1 MDSTFTIIANYLR
14 EFIPANKGHVIAF
27 GVSLITIGVCIWLTT
42 HTSGLYGKL
51 TYLGLA
57 PGTSLPLILG
67 GVALIGAAMM
77 MKLPPAD
84 FDRTTHSHH

>member
-14 EFIPANKGHVIAF
+14 EFIPANKGHVIAL
-27 GVSLITIGVCIWLTT
+27 GVSLITIGVCIWVTA
-42 HTSGLYGKL
+42 HTSGLIGDL
-51 TYLGLA
+51 TYLALA
-57 PGTSLPLILG
+57 PGTSLPFILG
-67 GVALIGAAMM
+67 GVALVGVAMM